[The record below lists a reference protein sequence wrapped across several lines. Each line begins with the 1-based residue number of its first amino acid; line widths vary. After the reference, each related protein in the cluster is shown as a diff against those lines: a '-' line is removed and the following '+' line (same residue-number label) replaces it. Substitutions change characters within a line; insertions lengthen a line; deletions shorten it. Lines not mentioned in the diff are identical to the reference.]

1 MRDLMH
7 ISSFRCRSIA
17 VFAGLCATALI
28 LISASCGAQVF
39 DMRWIGGY
47 PDPSGDPHYGGN
59 KTIFSPPQETTTI
72 LEPRD
77 MRLSTGIAVMTD
89 ENDSIFA
96 YTNGYTLA
104 NMANQPMLNGT
115 GLNPTTYVGTTY
127 GSYSANAQIFL
138 PWPSEQDSFALI
150 HMSPDTVNAGT
161 ILHSARLYF
170 SVIAKYLDNGMA
182 GVVSKNNVII
192 EEPLLVGGLS
202 AVRHANGRDWWI
214 FTHGIDSDEF
224 ISFILTPY
232 GFEGPFFQAIGTTQV
247 GGVPRASF
255 SPSGDKLAYT
265 GYDTGLD
272 VFDFD
277 RCTGILSNWQHA
289 DITDG
294 SFTRSVQFSPDGSL
308 VYVSSVNWVYQYPLP
323 SGILG
328 DPETVATY
336 DGFYDEYPILQTFFA
351 NMGLAPDGRIY
362 ISTGNGTRYMHVI
375 HEPDNAGVACG
386 LIQHDH
392 FRQTYTFNSIPY
404 RPNYL
409 LGPVDGTVC
418 DSLGITANVSEAR
431 LQDRVRV
438 QPNPSNGVFGINYPA
453 HAQPGLLEVLDAT
466 GRFVYQHRLSAWS
479 TVHQVDL
486 TGQPAGM
493 YHCRLS
499 WGTRST
505 SVRVILQP

>member
-1 MRDLMH
+1 
-7 ISSFRCRSIA
+7 
-17 VFAGLCATALI
+17 
-28 LISASCGAQVF
+28 
-39 DMRWIGGY
+39 
-47 PDPSGDPHYGGN
+47 
-59 KTIFSPPQETTTI
+59 
-72 LEPRD
+72 
-77 MRLSTGIAVMTD
+77 
-89 ENDSIFA
+89 
-96 YTNGYTLA
+96 
-104 NMANQPMLNGT
+104 
-115 GLNPTTYVGTTY
+115 
-127 GSYSANAQIFL
+127 
-138 PWPSEQDSFALI
+138 
-150 HMSPDTVNAGT
+150 
-161 ILHSARLYF
+161 
-170 SVIAKYLDNGMA
+170 MA

-493 YHCRLS
+493 YHCRLQ
-499 WGTRST
+499 WGNQSS